1 VFNRDYGRV
10 YVQVKLFDYVKNI
23 STENDPVEE
32 TGSEYDAYII
42 NKAFSLYP
50 DTILFS
56 NEMNM
61 RPEIPNS
68 RHYSYL
74 FNSVRKRK
82 RFTPWPKNNSS
93 EDEKLVSKIYKY
105 NQHKTKQVMKLLSE
119 EQLDMLKEMYDEGG
133 V

>member
-1 VFNRDYGRV
+1 M
-10 YVQVKLFDYVKNI
+10 KLFDVVKNI
-23 STENDPVEE
+23 SAENQSVSLEDAD
-32 TGSEYDAYII
+32 YDSYIVS
-42 NKAFSLYP
+42 KAFSMFP
-50 DTILFS
+50 DTVLYA

-61 RPEIPNS
+61 RPDIRDS
-68 RHYSYL
+68 HHYSYL

-82 RFTPWPKNNSS
+82 RFSPWSKNNVT
-93 EDEKLVSKIYKY
+93 EVEMLISKMYKY

>member
-1 VFNRDYGRV
+1 M
-10 YVQVKLFDYVKNI
+10 KLFDYVKNI
-23 STENDPVEE
+23 SAENDPVEE
-32 TGSEYDAYII
+32 TGSEYDSYII
-42 NKAFSLYP
+42 NKAFSFYP

-61 RPEIPNS
+61 RPEIPNN
-68 RHYSYL
+68 RHYSCL

-82 RFTPWPKNNSS
+82 RFTPWPKNNFS
-93 EDEKLVSKIYKY
+93 EYEKLVSKIYKY

-119 EQLDMLKEMYDEGG
+119 EQLDMLREMYDEGG